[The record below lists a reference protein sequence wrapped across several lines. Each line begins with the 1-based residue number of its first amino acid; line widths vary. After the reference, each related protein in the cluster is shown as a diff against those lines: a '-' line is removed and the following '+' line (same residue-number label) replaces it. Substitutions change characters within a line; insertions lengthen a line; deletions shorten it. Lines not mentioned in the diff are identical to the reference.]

1 MIINLIHGFCMAL
14 ADSVPGVSG
23 GTIAFVLGFY
33 ERFIESL
40 RNVFTSDKEKR
51 TAAFFYLCK
60 LGLGWIIGLGG
71 SVFLLSALFERNIY
85 FMSSLFLGLSFAS
98 LPLILRAE
106 KNVVKGKYQYLFLTV
121 LGFALVAGITLLRDN
136 SISVSSFNFHALNM
150 PQLAYLF
157 LSGLIAITAMVVPG
171 ISGSTLLLIFGVYLP
186 LINALHSLMEF
197 DFTVFPGI
205 LATILGA
212 LASIVF
218 SVRFIRAAFRKYRCQ
233 CIYLIVGLIAG
244 SLVAIT
250 YGATTLEVPQA
261 PLSPSTFEWT
271 GFLLGILILICLE
284 AIPKI
289 GRKKKEHQG

>member
-51 TAAFFYLCK
+51 TAALFYLCK

-98 LPLILRAE
+98 LPLILRSE
-106 KNVVKGKYQYLFLTV
+106 KNVVKGKYQYLFLTA
-121 LGFALVAGITLLRDN
+121 LGFVLVAGITLLRDN

-150 PQLAYLF
+150 SQLAYLF
-157 LSGLIAITAMVVPG
+157 LSGLVAITAMVVPG

-186 LINALHSLMEF
+186 LINALHNLMEF

-212 LASIVF
+212 LTSIVF

-250 YGATTLEVPQA
+250 YGATTLEIPKE
-261 PLSPSTFEWT
+261 PLSLSTFEWT

-289 GRKKKEHQG
+289 GQKKKEHQ